1 MWTGWF
7 TPPLPASDGASSLVS
22 SVLFSARSGAP
33 FPLTSRHRTAVA
45 RYSRASAVRSEIASP
60 PLNVKCGSGAQP
72 ETSSSGKKLFSS
84 PLLFSRAVACFGPV
98 QRSTS
103 FRFTEVASPRKLG
116 PVRSPQPQPRLA
128 SRARRHLP
136 DSATCQRETR
146 AHQRTTVPHTNRMLS
161 LDSFAR
167 PNRSRPS
174 RERYGTETSLFERPR
189 LAPRRRLPHRPKNS
203 ESAIACCDA
212 EANSDHS
219 PNTPLS
225 LARCRLNL
233 KRFRRL
239 ADQPRLP
246 FPPPTRMGE
255 AFLKTRVP
263 LNSEKPKPEAL
274 APTGRGV
281 PIC

>member
-1 MWTGWF
+1 
-7 TPPLPASDGASSLVS
+7 
-22 SVLFSARSGAP
+22 
-33 FPLTSRHRTAVA
+33 
-45 RYSRASAVRSEIASP
+45 
-60 PLNVKCGSGAQP
+60 
-72 ETSSSGKKLFSS
+72 
-84 PLLFSRAVACFGPV
+84 LLFSRAVACFGPV

-263 LNSEKPKPEAL
+263 SNSEKPKPEAL
-274 APTGRGV
+274 APTGWGV
-281 PIC
+281 PIS

>member
-1 MWTGWF
+1 MSARAFRRQATRARDTSGRCSAILHFKNEHPLLRAVTESLPGVAPGAPVWTGWF
-7 TPPLPASDGASSLVS
+7 TPPLPASDGASSFVS

-33 FPLTSRHRTAVA
+33 FPLTFRHRTAVA

-103 FRFTEVASPRKLG
+103 FHFAEAASPRKLG
-116 PVRSPQPQPRLA
+116 PVRLPQPQPRLA

-136 DSATCQRETR
+136 DSATYQRETR

-189 LAPRRRLPHRPKNS
+189 PAPRRRLPHRPKNS

-212 EANSDHS
+212 EANSATLR
-219 PNTPLS
+219 TPL
-225 LARCRLNL
+225 CR
-233 KRFRRL
+233 
-239 ADQPRLP
+239 
-246 FPPPTRMGE
+246 
-255 AFLKTRVP
+255 
-263 LNSEKPKPEAL
+263 
-274 APTGRGV
+274 
-281 PIC
+281 